1 MTRGEYAQC
10 DRIQMAELAVTVLCF
25 HAGDTWNGWSGGD
38 AWNGWS
44 GGDAWNGWSGGDA
57 WNGWSGGETGT
68 SNVEQTHRVWL
79 GSGM

>member
-44 GGDAWNGWSGGDA
+44 GG
-57 WNGWSGGETGT
+57 ETGT
-68 SNVEQTHRVWL
+68 SNVGQTHRVWL

>member
-25 HAGDTWNGWSGGD
+25 HAGDTWNGWSGG
-38 AWNGWS
+38 
-44 GGDAWNGWSGGDA
+44 
-57 WNGWSGGETGT
+57 ETGT